1 MKRIIGAFV
10 RAVIVVLIIIS
21 PAYLLPEVGKTTQE
35 LALFIGAI
43 IGAFTMFEYGGK
55 TPGFV
60 DFRFAPPYNRF
71 RIAIIAAQVIGLSL
85 VYRATVQGIPEI
97 LEFANIAVEY
107 ASFPYSPVEMAVAQ
121 TALLPLT
128 TSPELM
134 LQLFSVS
141 FVIAAG
147 LAIGLSVI
155 LWVFGWPTG
164 RSEFNLWVNLPTFSP
179 SSVSQAEKRMKR
191 DAGINV
197 LLGIGLLYA
206 IPYGFPYIVE
216 VFGTDLLENN
226 HSLVWM
232 ISLWAFLPALL
243 VTRGISITKV
253 SRILGNALKRA

>member
-1 MKRIIGAFV
+1 MKRITGAFI
-10 RAVIVVLIIIS
+10 RALIVVLIIIL
-21 PAYLLPEVGKTTQE
+21 PAYLLPETGKTTQE
-35 LALFIGAI
+35 LALIIGVI
-43 IGAFTMFEYGGK
+43 VGAFTMFEYGGK

-71 RIAIIAAQVIGLSL
+71 RIAIIAAQLIGLSL
-85 VYRATVQGIPEI
+85 VCRATLQGMPEI
-97 LEFANIAVEY
+97 QELANMAVGY
-107 ASFPYSPVEMAVAQ
+107 ASFPFSPVEMAVAQ
-121 TALLPLT
+121 TALLPLS

-147 LAIGLSVI
+147 LAIGLSAV
-155 LWVFGWPTG
+155 LWIFGWPTG

-179 SSVSQAEKRMKR
+179 SSVAQAEKRMKR
-191 DAGINV
+191 DASINII
-197 LLGIGLLYA
+197 LGIGLLYA
-206 IPYGFPYIVE
+206 IPYGFSYVVE
-216 VFGTDLLENN
+216 IFGTDLLENY

-232 ISLWAFLPALL
+232 VALWAFLPALL